1 MNMFRIRPPEPQD
14 EAALVTL
21 SLHFASESDWSSTVP
36 IGQIDTL
43 EKARLRLFGEQAL
56 AVVVAE
62 AAQGELI
69 GYMGIYRGEPN
80 PYASILVHKAHR
92 LRGLGRAL
100 VEQAFEKLPP
110 GLTVEA
116 WVGAFNHLS
125 LAATP
130 RLGFHWD
137 HSIEVDGRT
146 LNVFVRHSE

>member
-1 MNMFRIRPPEPQD
+1 MNMFRLRPPEPQD
-14 EAALVTL
+14 EAALVDL
-21 SLHFASESDWSSTVP
+21 SLHFASESDWSSTIP

-43 EKARLRLFGEQAL
+43 DKAHQRLFGEQAL
-56 AVVVAE
+56 SVVVTE
-62 AAQGELI
+62 DAQGELI
-69 GYMGIYRGEPN
+69 GYMGIYRAERN
-80 PYASILVHKAHR
+80 PYASILVHKAYR

-100 VEQAFEKLPP
+100 VEQAFEKLPT

-146 LNVFVRHSE
+146 LNVFVRHSD

>member
-14 EAALVTL
+14 EAALVAL

>member
-1 MNMFRIRPPEPQD
+1 MKMFRIRPPEPQD
-14 EAALVTL
+14 EAALVDL
-21 SLHFASESDWSSTVP
+21 SLHFAGESDWTSTIP

-43 EKARLRLFGEQAL
+43 EKAHQRLFGEQVL
-56 AVVVAE
+56 SVVVAE
-62 AAQGELI
+62 NDQGKMI
-69 GYMGIYRGEPN
+69 GYIGIYRTEHN
-80 PYASILVHKAHR
+80 PYASILVHKEYR

-137 HSIEVDGRT
+137 HSVEVDGRT
-146 LNVFVRHSE
+146 LNIFIRQSE